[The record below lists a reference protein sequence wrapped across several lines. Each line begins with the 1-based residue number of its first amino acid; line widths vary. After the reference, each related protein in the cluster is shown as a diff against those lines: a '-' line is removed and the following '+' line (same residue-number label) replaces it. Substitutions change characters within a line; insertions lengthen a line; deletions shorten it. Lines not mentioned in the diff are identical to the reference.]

1 LLDTKERSRL
11 RKSRDRI
18 QSLER
23 AGAVLGTFDRNIPE
37 LSISELAERV
47 SLARTTVHRIV
58 TSLMHIGYLRYNP
71 VSGRYKLG
79 YGLLNLG
86 ARVLQQE
93 TVRQDARPFLLSLFE
108 SVHETIFLAIRDGQS
123 VVYIDRLQP
132 EQMLQIGAPLGGRS
146 PLHCSAT
153 GKAILMAT
161 DPQER
166 LYLLRNYEFSR
177 LTRNTAASVEKL
189 VSDLEQGQ
197 RRGFSLDLEESE
209 IGICG
214 VGAPILGADRRVLA
228 AFSVAAPIVRVG
240 KSRLL
245 EIGKL
250 VRDTSI
256 AISDAHYD
264 TAARTGGRQ

>member
-1 LLDTKERSRL
+1 L

-23 AGAVLGTFDRNIPE
+23 AGAVLGAFDRNIPE

-47 SLARTTVHRIV
+47 RLARTTVHRIV
-58 TSLMHIGYLRYNP
+58 MSLAHIGYLRCNP
-71 VSGRYKLG
+71 VSGKYKLG

-108 SVHETIFLAIRDGQS
+108 SVHETIFLAVRDGQS

-132 EQMLQIGAPLGGRS
+132 EQMLQIGAALGGRS

-166 LYLLRNYEFSR
+166 LSLLRNYEFSR
-177 LTRNTAASVEKL
+177 LTPNTAVSVERL

-197 RRGFSLDLEESE
+197 QSGFSLDLEESGV
-209 IGICG
+209 GICG
-214 VGAPILGADRRVLA
+214 VGAPIFGADHRVLA
-228 AFSVAAPIVRVG
+228 AFSVAAPTVRVS

-256 AISDAHYD
+256 AISRVHWGDRGQQG
-264 TAARTGGRQ
+264 TEQRSRS